1 MSSIKALDGI
11 HGVRVNPHSPFSLEL
26 FHRDGDLCQSD
37 CQTSSIQTTQGFL
50 MQRVWQQRPGC
61 MRPTHYCLN
70 GDQSV
75 AETIANVMTS
85 LPFIALGL
93 QAPRKNLNCKLYA
106 NSLIGVGVASSLYHT
121 SRGRLRKYLRW
132 VDYSMIASSTVCL
145 SRAIRN
151 ENPKLLMAASALCLP
166 FQPLL
171 VSAVHTAMMEVALAK
186 RAVEN
191 PNLKT
196 AHNVHKLSFLL
207 SGALFVADEVY
218 PKTPFIHAAWH
229 LTAAI
234 GVGTCNKLLH

>member
-1 MSSIKALDGI
+1 MEKIGGWARAYNDKLKRREVPSFTSFPNPACNLMSSIKALDGI
-11 HGVRVNPHSPFSLEL
+11 HGARVKPHSPYSLEL

-61 MRPTHYCLN
+61 MRP
-70 GDQSV
+70 
-75 AETIANVMTS
+75 
-85 LPFIALGL
+85 
-93 QAPRKNLNCKLYA
+93 
-106 NSLIGVGVASSLYHT
+106 
-121 SRGRLRKYLRW
+121 
-132 VDYSMIASSTVCL
+132 CL

-171 VSAVHTAMMEVALAK
+171 VSSVHTAMMEVAFAK

-191 PNLKT
+191 PELKT
-196 AHNVHKLSFLL
+196 AYNVHKLSFLL

-234 GVGTCNKLLH
+234 GVGTCNKLLQ